1 MAYTSSSS
9 FSPTSSRSSFLR
21 PFSPKVLEHIST
33 PSTVSCKAT
42 NDLDPKNPTTRR
54 DVLLGLGGL
63 YYASST
69 LCDASANDAKAVS
82 AVDRTGRGRG
92 DLGPG
97 KAAPAAETKNMVLTA
112 ISAFP
117 LDLDRVV
124 STEVSRPK
132 KSRSKKEKE
141 DEEEVLVIEGIDFE
155 RGEFVKFD
163 VYVNDDGDPSPRGP
177 NKAEFAGSFVN
188 VPHTSRTKGNKA
200 SLTLAINEL
209 LNNLEAEDD
218 DSVVVTLVP
227 RSGKGP
233 VIGGV
238 KIEYVKE

>member
-1 MAYTSSSS
+1 MAYISSLS
-9 FSPTSSRSSFLR
+9 FSSTTFRSSFLR
-21 PFSPKVLEHIST
+21 PFSPKVLQHIST

-42 NDLDPKNPTTRR
+42 NDLDPKKPTNRR
-54 DVLLGLGGL
+54 DVLFGLGGL

-69 LCDASANDAKAVS
+69 LCDAYANDAKPVS
-82 AVDRTGRGRG
+82 AVDKTRRGRG

-97 KAAPAAETKNMVLTA
+97 KEAQAAETKNMVLTA

-117 LDLDRVV
+117 LDLDKVV

-132 KSRSKKEKE
+132 KSRSKKEKK

-163 VYVNDDGDPSPRGP
+163 VYVNDEGDPSPRGP

-188 VPHTSRTKGNKA
+188 VPHASRTKGKS

-227 RSGKGP
+227 RSGKSP